1 MKDERRELVSLD
13 SPSSGAYK
21 SLDVSG
27 PICEVVPGK
36 EVSPRWSVVIP
47 AYNEEKRLPAYLREV
62 IAYFDGKGESY
73 EVVVVNDG
81 SQDDTEAVVESLQE
95 SYSALRLVR
104 LPCNRGKGYAV
115 RAGMLNATG
124 ELRLFA
130 DADGATPIQEVEKL
144 KKRIVEGADIA
155 IGSRALRDKTRTVR
169 AKWRRMFFGRI
180 FNLIVQCLNVK
191 GITDTQCGFKLFPAR
206 AAIDLF
212 SVLQVGGYGFD
223 VELLFVAQRRG
234 YRIAEVAVNW
244 ADQAGSKVRIIPD
257 GLRMLR
263 EVRIICRNQFLG
275 LYASRDITSSQIADL
290 GGS

>member
-1 MKDERRELVSLD
+1 MCGVT
-13 SPSSGAYK
+13 
-21 SLDVSG
+21 
-27 PICEVVPGK
+27 PGK
-36 EVSPRWSVVIP
+36 EAAPRWSVVIP
-47 AYNEEKRLPAYLREV
+47 AYNEENRLPAYLLEV

-81 SQDDTEAVVESLQE
+81 SQDDTGAVVENLQE

-104 LPCNRGKGYAV
+104 LPRNRGKGYAV

-124 ELRLFA
+124 ALRLFT

-155 IGSRALRDKTRTVR
+155 IGSRALRDRTRTVR

-191 GITDTQCGFKLFPAR
+191 GITDTQCGFKLFPAQV
-206 AAIDLF
+206 AINLF
-212 SVLQVGGYGFD
+212 SVLQIDGYGFD

-244 ADQAGSKVRIIPD
+244 TDQAGSKVRIFYD

-263 EVRIICRNQFLG
+263 EAWIIRRNQFLW
-275 LYASRDITSSQIADL
+275 LYTPRDTTSSPEEISHRLPDYKTPKAS
-290 GGS
+290 G